1 MAQVR
6 AAKAANSTGSYA
18 RVLGVPELGALV
30 SKIHSASI
38 RNGNQLERMI
48 ADRVE
53 HVPDLDE
60 FLTAEIMPGGVL
72 LATKKAIKASK
83 RIDSG
88 SPEPDF
94 MVFKRRGG
102 QQRCHIIEL
111 KIGHVFDTKKAAGE
125 HDSMHRFM
133 ARAAPDIPYVVT
145 SHFCAF
151 FQNDHDAIMNGFKHK
166 IAREEA
172 MTGRAFCDLLDID
185 YEEIARVF
193 DEDAGNNLRY
203 VLQQFVDHAPIEVL
217 AEQVRA
223 NPALKDML
231 RERL

>member
-30 SKIHSASI
+30 SEIHSASI
-38 RNGNQLERMI
+38 RNGNELERMI
-48 ADRVE
+48 AERVE

-60 FLTAEIMPGGVL
+60 FLTADIMPEGVL
-72 LATKKAIKASK
+72 LVTKKAIKASK
-83 RIDSG
+83 TIGSG
-88 SPEPDF
+88 GTEPDF
-94 MVFKRRGG
+94 MVFRRRDGE
-102 QQRCHIIEL
+102 QRCYIIEL

-125 HDSMHRFM
+125 HDSMHRFI
-133 ARAAPDIPYVVT
+133 ARAARDIPYVVT

-151 FQNDHDAIMNGFKHK
+151 FQDDQDAILNGFKRK

-172 MTGRAFCDLLDID
+172 MTGREFCDLLEID

-217 AEQVRA
+217 AEQVLA
-223 NPALKDML
+223 NPALKAVL

>member
-1 MAQVR
+1 MAKVEE
-6 AAKAANSTGSYA
+6 AKAANSTGSYA

-38 RNGNQLERMI
+38 RNGNELERMI
-48 ADRVE
+48 AERVE

-60 FLTAEIMPGGVL
+60 FLTAEIMPEGVL
-72 LATKKAIKASK
+72 LATKKAIKTSAT
-83 RIDSG
+83 IDFG
-88 SPEPDF
+88 GAEPDF

-102 QQRCHIIEL
+102 QRCHIIEL

-125 HDSMHRFM
+125 RDSMHRFI
-133 ARAAPDIPYVVT
+133 ARAARDIPYVVT

-172 MTGRAFCDLLDID
+172 MTGREFCDLLEID
-185 YEEIARVF
+185 YDEIARVF
-193 DEDAGNNLRY
+193 DEDAEDNLQY
-203 VLQQFVDHAPIEVL
+203 VLQQFVAHAPIEVL
-217 AEQVRA
+217 AEQVLA
-223 NPALKDML
+223 NPALGDLL

>member
-1 MAQVR
+1 MAKVEK
-6 AAKAANSTGSYA
+6 AKAANSTGSYA

-30 SKIHSASI
+30 SKIHSTSI

-60 FLTAEIMPGGVL
+60 FLTGDIMPDGVL
-72 LATKKAIKASK
+72 LATKKAIKDSET
-83 RIDSG
+83 IDFG
-88 SPEPDF
+88 GAEPDF

-102 QQRCHIIEL
+102 QRCHIIEL
-111 KIGHVFDTKKAAGE
+111 KTGHVFDTKKAAGE
-125 HDSMHRFM
+125 RDSMHRFI
-133 ARAAPDIPYVVT
+133 ARAARDIPYRMT

-151 FQNDHDAIMNGFKHK
+151 FQDDRDAIWNGFKRK
-166 IAREEA
+166 IAIAEV
-172 MTGRAFCDLLDID
+172 MTGRQFCDLLEID
-185 YEEIARVF
+185 YEEIVRVF

-217 AEQVRA
+217 AEQVLA
-223 NPALKDML
+223 NPALKAML